1 MESNGERRLWPRQTF
16 WLAWLVGATAALGCG
31 QRDYVEPPPPSVTVT
46 QPLQRPVT
54 DYLEM
59 TGTTVAIETVEI
71 RARVEG
77 FLLSREF
84 EEAAIVSEGDLLYV
98 IEPSDYEA
106 RVEGAAAAL
115 EVAVATLDLE
125 EARLK
130 RLTEARK
137 SRAVSELEVIESQ
150 AQRDVSA
157 ASVDAARA
165 QLRRAQL
172 DLSYTRIHAP
182 ITGRVGRSLVDE
194 GNLVG
199 AGEKTLLTSI
209 VRYDPIYAYFDV
221 NERALLNLID
231 STERAREVEGRLKAM
246 RQIPVELGRANE
258 EGYPF
263 RGNLHY
269 TASTIDPETGTY
281 LLRAIF
287 SNPEPVRLLPGLFV
301 RGRLPVHEREGALLV
316 SERALGSDQS
326 GRYLLVV
333 DEENVAQY
341 RPVRV
346 GARVDGMRVIET
358 GLGPADWVITEGL
371 LRARPGA
378 LVNPERATG
387 AAATGTAGSGDKEA
401 PAPAE
406 RAAGG

>member
-1 MESNGERRLWPRQTF
+1 MNSHGSRQFSPTRRRSLLWI
-16 WLAWLVGATAALGCG
+16 AVAVAACGG
-31 QRDYVEPPPPSVTVT
+31 QREYVEPPAPRVAVA
-46 QPLQRPVT
+46 QPVQRAVT

-84 EEAAIVSEGDLLYV
+84 EEADIVEQGELLYV
-98 IEPSDYEA
+98 IDPAEYEA
-106 RVEGAAAAL
+106 RVEGAEAAL
-115 EVAVATLDLE
+115 KVATASLELE
-125 EARLK
+125 EARLE
-130 RLTEARK
+130 RLKEARK
-137 SRAVSELEVIESQ
+137 SRAVSELEVIQSQ

-157 ASVDAARA
+157 ANVEAARA
-165 QLRRAQL
+165 QLRRATL
-172 DLSYTRIHAP
+172 DLGYTRIRAP

-194 GNLVG
+194 SNLVG

-209 VRYDPIYAYFDV
+209 VRYDPIYAYFDI
-221 NERALLNLID
+221 NERALLALVD
-231 STERAREVEGRLKAM
+231 STERAREEEGRLEAM

-258 EGYPF
+258 QDYPF

-287 SNPEPVRLLPGLFV
+287 RNPEPVRLLPGLFV
-301 RGRLPVHEREGALLV
+301 RGRLPVREREDALLV

-326 GRYLLVV
+326 GRYVLVV

-341 RPVRV
+341 RPVEL
-346 GARVDGMRVIET
+346 GARVDGMRVIEQ
-358 GLGPADWVITEGL
+358 GLEATDWVITEGL

-378 LVNPERATG
+378 AVHPERVAG
-387 AAATGTAGSGDKEA
+387 AD
-401 PAPAE
+401 
-406 RAAGG
+406 AAGGAGSSGQESPAAAERTAGG